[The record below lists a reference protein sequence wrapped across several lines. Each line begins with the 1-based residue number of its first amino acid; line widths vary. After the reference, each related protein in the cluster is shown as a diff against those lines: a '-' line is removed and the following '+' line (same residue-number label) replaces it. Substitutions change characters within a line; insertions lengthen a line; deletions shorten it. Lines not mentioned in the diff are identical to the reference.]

1 MYLNVICCFAGKECC
16 GKAGHFSGIRKGYSM
31 EHPIGNLMAT
41 TMQKIKEM
49 VDVNTIVGDPIRTV
63 EGITIIPVSK
73 VSFGFAAGGSDFTGK
88 NQQPN
93 QENAFGGGSGAG
105 INITPVAFLIINGD
119 SVKLLPVTPPASG
132 TMDRVV
138 ESIPELLER
147 LTEFFNKKKT
157 KKEDSE
163 EE

>member
-1 MYLNVICCFAGKECC
+1 
-16 GKAGHFSGIRKGYSM
+16 M
-31 EHPIGNLMAT
+31 EHPIGDLMST

-49 VDVNTIVGDPIRTV
+49 VDVNTIVGAPIRTV

-73 VSFGFAAGGSDFTGK
+73 VSFGFAAGGSDFTGR
-88 NQQPN
+88 NQKPD

-105 INITPVAFLIINGD
+105 INITPVAFLIVNGE

-138 ESIPELLER
+138 EAVPDLLEKV
-147 LTEFFNKKKT
+147 TEFFNKKKE
-157 KKEDSE
+157 KNGDKEE
-163 EE
+163 A